1 MEASNTLNTTE
12 FDLQTL
18 GQFCPVAIAVVDR
31 AMNYVW
37 LNQKWL
43 EDLGS
48 AVQLHDVLGKSHY
61 DFFQLTAEQK
71 DNFRRCLVGDLL
83 SYKDELIL
91 SQGVLRWQAKP
102 YYGQTQQPQQ
112 ISGLIVTHEIVVDS
126 MAQKYAACMQQR
138 SRLEQ
143 ELSQQAAELAQEIK
157 DRVAAEES
165 YAQLG
170 TALEST
176 SDAIGIFDTKGFPTF
191 VNTAF
196 LDLFGYSFAELRK
209 RGMSSLFVQQ
219 AIAEQVQH
227 CLRQGGSWA
236 GEVDMHTSSGIIIPV
251 AMRTNSIRDPDGKI
265 SGAVGIY
272 TNISDRKAAELET
285 QQGFSLLNAT
295 LEATADGLVVED
307 LNGNI
312 MICNQKFADLWR
324 IPPNLI
330 QSLRTL
336 EIKQHI
342 LSQVANPQAFSRLI
356 SHLTPEADSFD
367 LVKLKDGRTIERYS
381 QPQRINGQCV
391 GRVWGYRDISSRII
405 AEEALR
411 SSEQRSR
418 QQAEQLETALKQL
431 KSTQA
436 QLIQTEKLSGLGQL
450 IAGISHEINNPINYI
465 YGNLAPANDYIDQI
479 IELLHLFLHYY
490 PQPDPVI
497 QSKLREIELDY
508 ITEDLKKIM
517 SSIRLGAERIH
528 NLVQSLHKFARADS
542 SQCRYADLHAGI
554 ESTLVI
560 LQNRL
565 KANRERGEIQVIRN
579 YCQMPNVECF
589 PSQMNQVFMN
599 IIANAID
606 ALDDTFRPAE
616 ETTASEL
623 AWERTWEKPDD
634 WIPCIWITT
643 EVRQGSIAVIR
654 IQDNAGGMPA
664 FIKQRIFDPFFTTK
678 PVGKGTGLGL
688 SISYQIITENH
699 NGKLT
704 CNSQEGIGTEFVI
717 EIPILQSSSDGTT
730 DLTKSLLHQ

>member
-1 MEASNTLNTTE
+1 MEGFSTLNTAD

-37 LNQKWL
+37 VNQKWL

-48 AVQLHDVLGKSHY
+48 PVHLQDILGRNHY
-61 DFFQLTAEQK
+61 DFFQLSLDQK

-83 SYKDELIL
+83 TYSDELTMP
-91 SQGVLRWQAKP
+91 QGIVRWQAKP
-102 YYGQTQQPQQ
+102 YFTEPQK
-112 ISGLIVTHEIVVDS
+112 ISGLILIHEIASDS
-126 MAQKYAACMQQR
+126 LAQKYAACMQQR

-143 ELSQQAAELAQEIK
+143 QLSQQTAELAQEIR
-157 DRVAAEES
+157 DRLAAEES

-176 SDAIGIFDTKGFPTF
+176 SDAIGIFDSKGYPTF
-191 VNTAF
+191 VNNAF
-196 LDLFGYSFAELRK
+196 LNLFGFSFAELRK
-209 RGMSSLFVQQ
+209 RGIHSLFVQQ
-219 AIAEQVQH
+219 AIAERVH
-227 CLRQGGSWA
+227 NTLMQGGSWT
-236 GEVDMHTSSGIIIPV
+236 GEVDMYTSNGVIIPV
-251 AMRTNSIRDPDGKI
+251 AMRTNSIRDPNGKI
-265 SGAVGIY
+265 SGAVSIY

-330 QSLRTL
+330 QSLRNL

-342 LSQVANPQAFSRLI
+342 LSQVADPQAFTNLI
-356 SHLTPEADSFD
+356 NHLTSEADSFD

-391 GRVWGYRDISSRII
+391 GRVWSYRDISSRII

-418 QQAEQLETALKQL
+418 QQAQQLEKALKQL

-465 YGNLAPANDYIDQI
+465 YGNLAPANDHINQI
-479 IELLHLFLHYY
+479 IELLNLFLHYY
-490 PQPDPVI
+490 PQPEPAI
-497 QSKLREIELDY
+497 QSKLREIDLDY
-508 ITEDLKKIM
+508 IVEDFQKIM

-528 NLVQSLHKFARADS
+528 KLVQSLHKFARADS

-560 LQNRL
+560 LHNRL
-565 KANRERGEIQVIRN
+565 KANSERGEIQVIKN
-579 YCQMPNVECF
+579 YCPLPNVECF

-606 ALDDTFRPAE
+606 ALDDTLRPVE
-616 ETTASEL
+616 ETTASDL
-623 AWERTWEKPDD
+623 AWERTWQKPDD
-634 WIPCIWITT
+634 WVPCIWITT
-643 EVRQGSIAVIR
+643 EISPENTAVIR
-654 IQDNAGGMPA
+654 IQDNAGGMPD

-699 NGKLT
+699 KGKLT
-704 CNSQEGIGTEFVI
+704 CNSTEGMGTEFVI

-730 DLTKSLLHQ
+730 ALTQSKSLLH